1 MPSQRP
7 VRLDLV
13 HDFVCARSYLA
24 FTRARRAL
32 ETVRAEGQGAELVLR
47 PFQVRP
53 DASPEG
59 EPLFE
64 VHRRDRGEETARR
77 IRADTTTGREDGLR
91 LRFGHAV
98 FTNTFAA
105 HHLLARA
112 APQGLAL
119 PVAERLFRA
128 YFTDGLNIADP
139 AVLARLAAETGVDTG
154 TGLTDLTDLT
164 GHLRD
169 ELARTRTLGS
179 ETGPAFFLDGRPVLG
194 EEPTEKELL
203 TLLRGSPAE
212 VNRSGPQ
219 AG

>member
-1 MPSQRP
+1 MPSYRP

-13 HDFVCARSYLA
+13 HDFVCVRSYLA
-24 FTRARRAL
+24 FTRVRRAL
-32 ETVRAEGQGAELVLR
+32 ETVRAEGHDAELVLR
-47 PFQVRP
+47 PFQIRP
-53 DASPEG
+53 DASPDG

-77 IRADTTTGREDGLR
+77 IRADTTMGREDGLQ
-91 LRFGHAV
+91 LRFGRAL

-105 HHLLARA
+105 HHLVARA
-112 APQGLAL
+112 ARQKLAL
-119 PVAERLFRA
+119 PAAERLFRA

-154 TGLTDLTDLT
+154 ADLT
-164 GHLRD
+164 GPLRD

-179 ETGPAFFLDGRPVLG
+179 ETGPVLLVEGRPVLG

-203 TLLRGSPAE
+203 TLLRG
-212 VNRSGPQ
+212 
-219 AG
+219 